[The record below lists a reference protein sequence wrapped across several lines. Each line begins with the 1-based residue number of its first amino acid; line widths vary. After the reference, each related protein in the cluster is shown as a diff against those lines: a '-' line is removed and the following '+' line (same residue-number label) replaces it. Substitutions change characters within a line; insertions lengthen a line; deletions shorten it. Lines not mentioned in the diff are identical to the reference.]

1 MGDMGDVPALM
12 RARDPHETDNYVSME
27 DKRSKCEESFDNEFG
42 SDILAQVNPIH
53 AYGFY
58 ARGWNAALQHA
69 TDKLNEEAPDA
80 SAQDTTNASIEE

>member
-12 RARDPHETDNYVSME
+12 RARDHHETDNYVSVE

-42 SDILAQVNPIH
+42 SDILAQVDPIH

-58 ARGWNAALQHA
+58 ARGWKAAIQHA
-69 TDKLNEEAPDA
+69 TDKLDEEGADA
-80 SAQDTTNASIEE
+80 SAQDTTNPSIEE